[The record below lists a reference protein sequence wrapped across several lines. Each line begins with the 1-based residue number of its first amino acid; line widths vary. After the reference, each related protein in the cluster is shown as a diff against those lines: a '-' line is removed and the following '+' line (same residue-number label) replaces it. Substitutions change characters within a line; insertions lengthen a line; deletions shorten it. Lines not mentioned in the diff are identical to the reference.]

1 MEMSENA
8 EKEFNN
14 MNKMFKEI
22 TGPGSKTAM
31 GVLLAR
37 HFESQKPEDERICY
51 DPYAVYFINPEILE
65 WGANHPDEARK
76 MHEQLD
82 KFFPGRNN
90 SIAARVR
97 FFDDFVKK
105 SIDEGIEQLVILG
118 AGYDSRAYRIEG
130 LEKIKT
136 FEVDHP
142 ATQNIK
148 MEKIK
153 IIFGSLPDHVV
164 YVPCDLE
171 TEDFGQR
178 LIDIG
183 YSRHVKTLFLME
195 GLLMYLQPKV
205 VDEILSFIVKNSGK
219 NSSILFDYF
228 PQSAVDGSSKFEAG
242 RNIRNQV
249 SQLGEPF
256 KFGIKEGT
264 VDIFLTQR
272 GFTQVC
278 NVTMEDCK
286 KAYFQGINK
295 NRIVDS
301 LKSFVYAVVQ

>member
-1 MEMSENA
+1 
-8 EKEFNN
+8 
-14 MNKMFKEI
+14 
-22 TGPGSKTAM
+22 
-31 GVLLAR
+31 
-37 HFESQKPEDERICY
+37 
-51 DPYAVYFINPEILE
+51 LE
-65 WGANHPDEARK
+65 WGANHPDEERK

-82 KFFPGRNN
+82 RFFPGRNN

-153 IIFGSLPDHVV
+153 MIFGSLPDHVV

-228 PQSAVDGSSKFEAG
+228 PKSAVDGSSKFEAG

>member
-1 MEMSENA
+1 MEISENA

-14 MNKMFKEI
+14 MNKIFKEI
-22 TGPGSKTAM
+22 AGPGSKTAM

-37 HFESQKPEDERICY
+37 FFESQKPEDERICY

-65 WGANHPDEARK
+65 WGAHHPDEAK
-76 MHEQLD
+76 IMQEQLD
-82 KFFPGRNN
+82 RFFPGRNN
-90 SIAARVR
+90 SIVARVR

-130 LEKIKT
+130 LKKIKT

-148 MEKIK
+148 MEKIRM
-153 IIFGSLPDHVV
+153 IFGSLPDHVV
-164 YVPCDLE
+164 YVPSDLE
-171 TEDFGQR
+171 TENFGQK
-178 LIDIG
+178 LINMG
-183 YSRHVKTLFLME
+183 YDRHIKTLFLME
-195 GLLMYLQPKV
+195 GLLMYLQPEV

-228 PQSAVDGSSKFEAG
+228 PQSAVDGSSKLEAG

-264 VDIFLTQR
+264 VDTFLTQR

-278 NVTMEDCK
+278 NVTIEDCK

-301 LKSFVYAVVQ
+301 LKSFVYAIVQ

>member
-1 MEMSENA
+1 MEMPENA
-8 EKEFNN
+8 EKEFND
-14 MNKMFKEI
+14 MNKIFKEI
-22 TGPGSKTAM
+22 AGPGSKTAI

-37 HFESQKPEDERICY
+37 FFESQKPEGERICY

-65 WGANHPDEARK
+65 WGAHHPDEARI
-76 MHEQLD
+76 MQEQLD
-82 KFFPGRNN
+82 RFFPGRNN
-90 SIAARVR
+90 SIVARVR

-153 IIFGSLPDHVV
+153 MIFGSLPGHIV

-178 LIDIG
+178 LIDMG
-183 YSRHVKTLFLME
+183 YNRHAKTLFLME
-195 GLLMYLQPKV
+195 GVLMYLQPKV
-205 VDEILSFIVKNSGK
+205 VDEVLSFIVKSSGK

-228 PQSAVDGSSKFEAG
+228 PQSTVDGNSKFEAG

-264 VDIFLTQR
+264 VETFLTQR
-272 GFTQVC
+272 GFSQVC
-278 NVTMEDCK
+278 NVTSEDYK
-286 KAYFQGINK
+286 EAYFRGVNK

-301 LKSFVYAVVQ
+301 LKSFVHAVVQ

>member
-1 MEMSENA
+1 MEISENA
-8 EKEFNN
+8 EEEFSK
-14 MNKMFKEI
+14 MNKIFKEI
-22 TGPGSKTAM
+22 AGPGSKTAM

-37 HFESQKPEDERICY
+37 FFESQKPEDERICY
-51 DPYAVYFINPEILE
+51 DPYAGYFINPEILE
-65 WGANHPDEARK
+65 WGAHHPDEAR
-76 MHEQLD
+76 MMQEQLD
-82 KFFPGRNN
+82 RFFPGRNN
-90 SIAARVR
+90 SIVARVR

-130 LEKIKT
+130 LKKIKT

-148 MEKIK
+148 INKIK
-153 IIFGSLPDHVV
+153 MIFGSSPSHVV
-164 YVPCDLE
+164 YVPCNLE

-178 LIDIG
+178 LIDMG
-183 YSRHVKTLFLME
+183 YNQHVKTLFLME
-195 GLLMYLQPKV
+195 GVLMYLQPKV
-205 VDEILSFIVKNSGK
+205 VDDILSVVVKNSGK

-228 PQSAVDGSSKFEAG
+228 PQSAVDGSSKLEVG

-256 KFGIKEGT
+256 KFGINEGT
-264 VDIFLTQR
+264 VETFLTQR

-278 NVTMEDCK
+278 NVTIEDCK
-286 KAYFQGINK
+286 KAYFQGKNK
-295 NRIVDS
+295 NRTVDS

>member
-1 MEMSENA
+1 MEISENA

-14 MNKMFKEI
+14 MNKIFKEI
-22 TGPGSKTAM
+22 AGPGSKTAM

-37 HFESQKPEDERICY
+37 FFESQKPEDERICY

-65 WGANHPDEARK
+65 WGTHHPDEARI
-76 MHEQLD
+76 MQDQLD
-82 KFFPGRNN
+82 RFFPGRNN
-90 SIAARVR
+90 SIVARVR

-130 LEKIKT
+130 LKKIKT

-142 ATQNIK
+142 TTQNIK

-153 IIFGSLPDHVV
+153 MILGSLPGHVV
-164 YVPCDLE
+164 YVPCNLE

-178 LIDIG
+178 LTDMG
-183 YSRHVKTLFLME
+183 YNWHVKTLFLME
-195 GLLMYLQPKV
+195 GLLMYLQPKA

-228 PQSAVDGSSKFEAG
+228 PQSAVDGSSKLESG

-264 VDIFLTQR
+264 VETFLTQR
-272 GFTQVC
+272 GFTQTC
-278 NVTMEDCK
+278 NVTIEDCK

-301 LKSFVYAVVQ
+301 LKSFVHAVVQ

>member
-1 MEMSENA
+1 LSADKSTVTNGTSVITQGAGSAASEKVDVSLGSTGTAITDTKNA
-8 EKEFNN
+8 IAAAVTELK
-14 MNKMFKEI
+14 
-22 TGPGSKTAM
+22 
-31 GVLLAR
+31 
-37 HFESQKPEDERICY
+37 D
-51 DPYAVYFINPEILE
+51 YATV
-65 WGANHPDEARK
+65 
-76 MHEQLD
+76 
-82 KFFPGRNN
+82 PGRNN
-90 SIAARVR
+90 SIVARVR

-130 LEKIKT
+130 LKKIKT

-142 ATQNIK
+142 TTQNIK

-153 IIFGSLPDHVV
+153 MILGSLPGHVV
-164 YVPCDLE
+164 YVPCNLE

-178 LIDIG
+178 LIDMG
-183 YSRHVKTLFLME
+183 YNRHIKTLFLME

-205 VDEILSFIVKNSGK
+205 VDEILSFIVQNSGK

-228 PQSAVDGSSKFEAG
+228 PQSAVDGSSKLEAG

-264 VDIFLTQR
+264 VETFLTRR
-272 GFTQVC
+272 GFTQAC
-278 NVTMEDCK
+278 NVTIEDCK

-301 LKSFVYAVVQ
+301 LKSFVHAVVQ

>member
-1 MEMSENA
+1 MEESENA

-14 MNKMFKEI
+14 MNKIFKEI
-22 TGPGSKTAM
+22 AGPGSKTAV

-37 HFESQKPEDERICY
+37 YFESQKPEDERICY

-65 WGANHPDEARK
+65 WGTHHPNEARI
-76 MHEQLD
+76 MQEQLD
-82 KFFPGRNN
+82 RFFPGRNN
-90 SIAARVR
+90 SIVARVR
-97 FFDDFVKK
+97 FFDDFVNK
-105 SIDEGIEQLVILG
+105 SINEGIEQLVILG

-130 LEKIKT
+130 LKKIKT

-148 MEKIK
+148 IEKIK
-153 IIFGSLPDHVV
+153 MIFGSLPDHIV
-164 YVPCDLE
+164 YVPCNLE
-171 TEDFGQR
+171 IEDFGQR
-178 LIDIG
+178 LIDLG
-183 YSRHVKTLFLME
+183 YNRHVKTLFLME
-195 GLLMYLQPKV
+195 GVLMYLQPKM

-219 NSSILFDYF
+219 NSRILFDYF
-228 PQSAVDGSSKFEAG
+228 PQSAVDGSSKIEMG
-242 RNIRNQV
+242 KNIRNQV

-264 VDIFLTQR
+264 IEIFLTQR
-272 GFTQVC
+272 GFVHVC
-278 NVTMEDCK
+278 NITIEDCK

-301 LKSFVYAVVQ
+301 LKSFVHAVVQ

>member
-1 MEMSENA
+1 MEKSENK

-14 MNKMFKEI
+14 MNKIFKEI
-22 TGPGSKTAM
+22 AGSGSKTAI
-31 GVLLAR
+31 GVLLTRFA
-37 HFESQKPEDERICY
+37 ESQKPEGERICY
-51 DPYAVYFINPEILE
+51 DPYAVYFINPEVLE
-65 WGANHPDEARK
+65 WGAHHPDEARI
-76 MHEQLD
+76 MREQMD
-82 KFFPGRNN
+82 RFFPGRNN
-90 SIAARVR
+90 SIVARVR

-142 ATQNIK
+142 TTQTIK
-148 MEKIK
+148 IEKIK
-153 IIFGSLPDHVV
+153 TNFGSLPDHVV
-164 YVPCDLE
+164 YVPSDLE
-171 TEDFGQR
+171 NENFGQR
-178 LIDIG
+178 LINMG
-183 YSRHVKTLFLME
+183 YNRHVKTLFLME
-195 GLLMYLQPKV
+195 GVLMYLQSKV

-228 PQSAVDGSSKFEAG
+228 PQSTVDGSSTLEVG

-264 VDIFLTQR
+264 VETFLTQR
-272 GFTQVC
+272 GFSHIC
-278 NVTMEDCK
+278 NVTGEDYK
-286 KAYFQGINK
+286 RMYFQGVNK

-301 LKSFVYAVVQ
+301 QKSFVYAVIQ